1 MTEIAFSQIPAL
13 LRLPGAYVEF
23 DASLAGL
30 AQASH
35 KRLIIGQR
43 LAAGTIAEGVPT
55 RITSAQQGETYFG
68 RGSMLANM
76 LALVMAID
84 PWTET
89 WAVALDDNG
98 AGSAATGTVTLT
110 GPATKAGTLNLYIGG
125 KRVQAAVAAADSATV
140 IGDALAAAVNADT
153 SLPVTAA
160 NVTGTVT
167 LTARHKGECG
177 NDIDLRMNYYAEST
191 PDGVGVAIVAM
202 SGGASNP
209 DVSTAI
215 AAIASEWFRWIA
227 MPYTDT
233 ANLVALET
241 ELDARYGPMQQMGG
255 RAFSAF
261 KGTHAASL
269 TFGSARNSAH
279 VSVLGIQNSPTSPC
293 DVAAIYCARASQAL
307 ANDPARPLQTLE
319 LTGMLAPSITDRWSD
334 TERNL
339 ALFDGISTYKVQ
351 ADGSCRI
358 EAAITQYQIN
368 DAGVDDVAYLYVN
381 TPETLE
387 VHRYNVRSEI
397 GLRYPRHKLAMD
409 SQPVKPGAPIAR
421 PKDIVATMRAVYER
435 EVDAGIMED
444 FEGYAASLYVEID
457 AANPNRVNV
466 VDQPNL
472 VNQLRVFANLVQ
484 FRV

>member
-1 MTEIAFSQIPAL
+1 MTGIAFSQIPAA
-13 LRLPGAYVEF
+13 LRLPGAYIEF

-43 LAAGTIAEGVPT
+43 LAAGTVAAGVPT
-55 RITSAQQGETYFG
+55 RITSAANAETYFG
-68 RGSMLANM
+68 RGSQLANM

-98 AGSAATGTVTLT
+98 AGAAATGTITVT
-110 GPATKAGTLNLYIGG
+110 GPSTKAGTLNIYIGG
-125 KRVQAAVAAADSATV
+125 KRVQVAVASGDSATV
-140 IGDALAAAVNADT
+140 IGDAIAAAINANT
-153 SLPVTAA
+153 TLPVTAA

-177 NDIDLRMNYYAEST
+177 NDIDVRMNYYGEQT
-191 PDGVGVAIVAM
+191 PAGVGTTIVGMA
-202 SGGASNP
+202 SGTSNP
-209 DVSTAI
+209 DIATAI
-215 AAIASEWFRWIA
+215 TAIASEWFRWIA

-255 RAFSAF
+255 RAFSAY
-261 KGTHAASL
+261 KGTHSAAL
-269 TFGSARNSAH
+269 TFGDARNSAH
-279 VSVLGIQNSPTSPC
+279 VSVLGVQNSPTEPC
-293 DVAAIYCARASQAL
+293 NIAAIYCARASQSL

-319 LTGMLAPSITDRWSD
+319 LTGMLAPAITDRWSD

-339 ALFDGISTYKVQ
+339 ALFDGISTYKVA
-351 ADGSCRI
+351 ADGTCSI
-358 EAAITQYQIN
+358 EAAITQYQTN
-368 DAGVDDVAYLYVN
+368 DAGADDVAYLYVN

-397 GLRYPRHKLAMD
+397 ALRYPRHKLAMD
-409 SQPVKPGAPIAR
+409 SQPLKPGAAIAR
-421 PKDIVATMRAVYER
+421 PKDIASTMRAVYGR

-444 FEGYAASLYVEID
+444 FEAYADSLYVEID
-457 AANPNRVNV
+457 PANPNRVNV
-466 VDQPNL
+466 VDQPNV
-472 VNQLRVFANLVQ
+472 VNQMRVFANLVQ
-484 FRV
+484 FKV

>member
-1 MTEIAFSQIPAL
+1 
-13 LRLPGAYVEF
+13 
-23 DASLAGL
+23 
-30 AQASH
+30 
-35 KRLIIGQR
+35 
-43 LAAGTIAEGVPT
+43 
-55 RITSAQQGETYFG
+55 
-68 RGSMLANM
+68 
-76 LALVMAID
+76 
-84 PWTET
+84 
-89 WAVALDDNG
+89 
-98 AGSAATGTVTLT
+98 
-110 GPATKAGTLNLYIGG
+110 
-125 KRVQAAVAAADSATV
+125 
-140 IGDALAAAVNADT
+140 
-153 SLPVTAA
+153 
-160 NVTGTVT
+160 
-167 LTARHKGECG
+167 
-177 NDIDLRMNYYAEST
+177 
-191 PDGVGVAIVAM
+191 
-202 SGGASNP
+202 
-209 DVSTAI
+209 
-215 AAIASEWFRWIA
+215 

-261 KGTHAASL
+261 KGTHSASL
-269 TFGSARNSAH
+269 TFGAARNSAH
-279 VSVLGIQNSPTSPC
+279 VSVLGIQNSPNQPC

-307 ANDPARPLQTLE
+307 AIDPARPLQTLE

-339 ALFDGISTYKVQ
+339 ALFDGISTFKVQ

-397 GLRYPRHKLAMD
+397 GLRYPRHKLAND
-409 SQPVKPGAPIAR
+409 AQPVQPGAAIAR

-435 EVDAGIMED
+435 EVADGIMED

-457 AANPNRVNV
+457 AGNPNRVNV